1 MKRKLNL
8 KKPEISSEEIAKGR
22 DFQSVLKEI
31 QTAPPQAPTKS
42 FFKSWIG
49 MSTVAAIVAVVVTI
63 AVVDPFSWQKDSK
76 DQDEVENTIK
86 GTDTNGSEEFTYQER
101 KGPFIDPPFE
111 KLDVPYENYKIKGD
125 RGGEIVTKTGSKI
138 KIPKGSLKD
147 ENGNAVKGEVEVKV
161 REFHDPVDF
170 FLSGI
175 PMKYDSAGHQYD
187 FESAGMIEVY
197 AFQGGKVLK
206 IDPTKP
212 VSISLRT
219 NSDETKFNVYELDTV
234 GKNWK
239 YQGKDKVKGKEED
252 GKIDV
257 LAEEI
262 YTWKDTSAKG
272 FFFGD
277 SLMWY
282 KNQSPV
288 ITAQLQK
295 KSDIIL
301 QEILVIQKD
310 IVKLEE
316 RKPLQPKKVTK
327 GLYRFNLEVNK
338 GEFPEIAVYKDVQW
352 EVGPENKD
360 FNDEMYKIQF
370 DNAVIKDGA
379 TRGTYTVTFFKGN
392 VKKQVTVYP
401 VFEGADYD
409 RALKLFEEKNKEYL
423 SKVEQKKELEKK
435 KQEDYKQLI
444 ENVKKE
450 QEKMKKESDAMLKQ
464 MKDENNKQQELWALR
479 ANVTREFTIR
489 NFGVWNC
496 DNPHLMNASSMNAA
510 FYDQDGQPVR
520 MVNVCLVNR
529 KLNGLTFCWL
539 HSNNGVFRYSQ
550 KGKHFMWTVNDA
562 GQLLACNEQE
572 WEMRESIKMNGT
584 FDKIVLKN
592 TGVDP
597 KTADD
602 IKKYFFETSPS
613 F

>member
-42 FFKSWIG
+42 FFKSWGGIA
-49 MSTVAAIVAVVVTI
+49 TVVGTVAVVVTV
-63 AVVDPFSWQKDSK
+63 ALVNPFSNSDNKDPNGT
-76 DQDEVENTIK
+76 ENTTT
-86 GTDTNGSEEFTYQER
+86 GNDHLNGSEEFTYHER

-125 RGGEIVTKTGSKI
+125 KGGEIVTKTGSKI

-147 ENGNAVKGEVEVKV
+147 ENGNAIKGEVEVKV

-175 PMKYDSAGHQYD
+175 PMKYDSAGHTYD

-239 YQGKDKVKGKEED
+239 YQGKDKVKIKEETPQPNI
-252 GKIDV
+252 GIDTLSV
-257 LAEEI
+257 YVVEKPEMKSPYEI
-262 YTWKDTSAKG
+262 SNVFSTT
-272 FFFGD
+272 
-277 SLMWY
+277 
-282 KNQSPV
+282 
-288 ITAQLQK
+288 QK
-295 KSDIIL
+295 QKESDIIL
-301 QEILVIQKD
+301 REIQVIQKD

-316 RKPLQPKKVTK
+316 RKPIQPKKSTK

-360 FNDEMYKIQF
+360 FSEEMYKIQF
-370 DNAVIKDGA
+370 DNAVIKEGN
-379 TRGTYTVTFFKGN
+379 TRGTYHVTFFKGN
-392 VKKQVTVYP
+392 IKKQVTVYP
-401 VFEGADYD
+401 VFEGVDYD
-409 RALKLFEEKNKEYL
+409 KALKLFEEKNKEYI
-423 SKVEQKKELEKK
+423 SKVEEKKELEKK
-435 KQEDYKQLI
+435 KQEEYRQLV

-496 DNPHLMNASSMNAA
+496 DNPHLLNASSMNAV
-510 FYDQDGQPVR
+510 FYDQDGQPVK

-539 HSNNGVFRYSQ
+539 HSNSGVFRYSQ
-550 KGKHFMWTVNDA
+550 KGKHFMWTVSDA

-572 WEMRESIKMNGT
+572 WEMRESVKMNGT
-584 FDKIVLKN
+584 FEKIVLKN

-597 KTADD
+597 KTPDD